1 MGGVMMNSFTSA
13 GPQRGTV
20 NYEFEPMFDGAGT
33 QQGGKASPRRKVLTD
48 DDIAAARAQ
57 GVAEG
62 LVQANASIERAGS
75 EALRAIAG
83 LMQMMLGRLAEE
95 AQSLR
100 TDAAE
105 VAIAAAR
112 VVAGTALDEFGEQA
126 VADIVSQAVAQ
137 LRDVPRL
144 VVRVSPDLA
153 EIIEARL
160 IGCAREAG
168 FSGEIAVRGDPD
180 AQNGDC
186 ILDWGDGTI
195 THNRE
200 AAFEAI
206 AQAGQSWLKSA
217 QSEGF
222 QIDMFQT

>member
-1 MGGVMMNSFTSA
+1 MMNSFTNA
-13 GPQRGTV
+13 NQMRGGAT
-20 NYEFEPMFDGAGT
+20 YEFEPMFGDNAGQPGNRT
-33 QQGGKASPRRKVLTD
+33 STRRKALTEE
-48 DDIAAARAQ
+48 DITAARADGLAQ
-57 GVAEG
+57 GIAET
-62 LVQANASIERAGS
+62 NASLERAS
-75 EALRAIAG
+75 SDALRAIAS
-83 LMQMMLGRLAEE
+83 LMQMMLGRLSEE
-95 AQSLR
+95 AHSLR

-112 VVAGTALDEFGEQA
+112 VVAGTALDAFGEEA
-126 VADIVSQAVAQ
+126 VADIVTTAVAQ

-153 EIIEARL
+153 ETIEARL

-168 FSGEIAVRGDPD
+168 FNGEIAVRADPD
-180 AQNGDC
+180 ASIGDC
-186 ILDWGDGTI
+186 TLDWGDGAI
-195 THNRE
+195 THDRT

-206 AQAGQSWLKSA
+206 AQAGQNWLNSA

>member
-1 MGGVMMNSFTSA
+1 MMNSFTSA
-13 GPQRGTV
+13 GPQRGNT
-20 NYEFEPMFDGAGT
+20 NYDFEPMFGGEGA
-33 QQGGKASPRRKVLTD
+33 QSGGKASTRRKILTD
-48 DDIAAARAQ
+48 DDLAAARAD

-62 LVQANASIERAGS
+62 LAQANASIERASS
-75 EALRAIAG
+75 ESLRAIAS
-83 LMQMMLGRLAEE
+83 LMQMMLGRLSEE

-112 VVAGTALDEFGEQA
+112 SVAGTALDAFGEEA
-126 VADIVSQAVAQ
+126 VTDIVGQAVAQ

-144 VVRVSPDLA
+144 VVRVSPELA
-153 EIIEARL
+153 ETIEARL

-168 FSGEIAVRGDPD
+168 FNGEIAVRGDPL

-186 ILDWGDGTI
+186 TLDWGDGII
-195 THNRE
+195 THDRE
-200 AAFEAI
+200 AAFAAI
-206 AQAGQSWLKSA
+206 AQAGQNWLTSA

>member
-1 MGGVMMNSFTSA
+1 MGDVMMNSFTNPS
-13 GPQRGTV
+13 QMRGGS
-20 NYEFEPMFDGAGT
+20 NFEFEPMFGGPIGASGT
-33 QQGGKASPRRKVLTD
+33 KASNRRKILTED
-48 DDIAAARAQ
+48 DLAAARAE

-62 LVQANASIERAGS
+62 IAQANAGIERASG

-83 LMQMMLGRLAEE
+83 LMQMMLGRLSQE
-95 AQSLR
+95 AHSLR
-100 TDAAE
+100 IDAAE

-112 VVAGTALDEFGEQA
+112 AVAGTALDSFGEEA
-126 VADIVSQAVAQ
+126 IADIVSQATSQ

-144 VVRVSPDLA
+144 VVRVSPELA
-153 EIIEARL
+153 QTIEERL

-168 FSGEIAVRGDPD
+168 FNGEIAVRGDPD

-186 ILDWGDGTI
+186 ILDWGDGII
-195 THNRE
+195 THDRQ

-222 QIDMFQT
+222 QIDLFQT

>member
-1 MGGVMMNSFTSA
+1 MEDAMTNSFTSA
-13 GPQRGTV
+13 QKTV
-20 NYEFEPMFDGAGT
+20 YEFEPMFGTTSGA
-33 QQGGKASPRRKVLTD
+33 ARPARRKVLTD
-48 DDIAAARAQ
+48 EDIAAARAE

-62 LVQANASIERAGS
+62 ITQANASIERASS

-83 LMQMMLGRLAEE
+83 LMQMMLGRLAAE

-100 TDAAE
+100 VDAAQ
-105 VAIAAAR
+105 VAVAAAR
-112 VVAGTALDEFGEQA
+112 AVAGSALDGFGAEA
-126 VADIVSQAVAQ
+126 VSDIVATAAGQ
-137 LRDVPRL
+137 LRDAPRL

-153 EIIEARL
+153 QTIEERL
-160 IGCAREAG
+160 IGVAREAG

-186 ILDWGDGTI
+186 TLDWGDGVI

-200 AAFEAI
+200 AAFEIIDQA
-206 AQAGQSWLKSA
+206 AQKWLRSA

-222 QIDMFQT
+222 QIDMFET